1 MYSLIYYTQYI
12 LLYIFFISYIVV
24 YYSAIKEKEILLFMT
39 TWMHLKNSMPDEIR
53 QTQENKSCILPPQ
66 L

>member
-24 YYSAIKEKEILLFMT
+24 YYSAIKEKEILLFYDNMDA
-39 TWMHLKNSMPDEIR
+39 SEE
-53 QTQENKSCILPPQ
+53 QYA
-66 L
+66 

>member
-53 QTQENKSCILPPQ
+53 QT
-66 L
+66 